1 MLLFRKGDFYGM
13 YKEDALK
20 ASVIL
25 ALKVS
30 EKVIPLEKDPIKF
43 LTFPHHELDRHLPI
57 LIRSGQRVAICD
69 AIDRPELMKKA
80 KAKEDVGEKVKDP
93 EKAKKEIIPNK
104 DSMARK
110 KKEQAEQEKPVK
122 TVKTAVEEKP
132 AQEKKAEAK
141 AEVKNEQT
149 SETKK
154 ERKPR
159 EPQMITANGEKVTHG
174 HAFQSTTNPADW
186 YFTAKMDG
194 VQLKPQKM
202 DAADLAAYQKKEMT
216 VPQLMERY
224 FPTKLQPKVSEEAF
238 RMPKTIAGPEGDIKV
253 EKFNVY
259 KEKDE
264 QRPDYGKY
272 PTKLQ
277 PKVSEEA
284 FRMPK
289 TIAGPEGD
297 IKVEKFNVYKEKD
310 EQRPDYGKYKFYAQM
325 GDTKMSAVASRED
338 LNAYFDRTMSPS
350 QLIEKNF
357 GERLHLKSAY
367 EKYQLPEGVD
377 PKGVRVAKDHADNK
391 WKVSMD
397 MGDKGKTNRHEIS
410 FDDGYSLFKA
420 KTATREQI
428 AAKYLNTE
436 ITGLLAAHSMKQEKT
451 ASLKM

>member
-1 MLLFRKGDFYGM
+1 MVKKKEEDVGFVRQFNDLKKKHPDAMLLFRKGDFYEM

-30 EKVIPLEKDPIKF
+30 EKVIPLEKAPIKL
-43 LTFPHHELDRHLPI
+43 LTFPRHELDRHLPK

-80 KAKEDVGEKVKDP
+80 KAKEDVGGKKKAP
-93 EKAKKEIIPNK
+93 EIAKEEIIPNK

-110 KKEQAEQEKPVK
+110 KKEQAEQEEPVK

-141 AEVKNEQT
+141 AEVKNEQA

-272 PTKLQ
+272 
-277 PKVSEEA
+277 
-284 FRMPK
+284 
-289 TIAGPEGD
+289 
-297 IKVEKFNVYKEKD
+297 
-310 EQRPDYGKYKFYAQM
+310 KFYAQM
-325 GDTKMSAVASRED
+325 GDTKMSAVASQED

-377 PKGVRVAKDHADNK
+377 PPGVRVATVHADNK
-391 WKVSMD
+391 WKESMD
-397 MGDKGKTNRHEIS
+397 MGDKGKNSRHEVS

-436 ITGLLAAHSMKQEKT
+436 ITGLLAAHSVKLEKT

>member
-1 MLLFRKGDFYGM
+1 MVKKKEEDVGFVRQFNDLKKKHPDAMLLFRKGDFYEM

-30 EKVIPLEKDPIKF
+30 EKVIPLEKAPIKL
-43 LTFPHHELDRHLPI
+43 LTFPRHELDRHLPK

-80 KAKEDVGEKVKDP
+80 KAKEDVGGKKKAP
-93 EKAKKEIIPNK
+93 EIAKEEIIPNK

-110 KKEQAEQEKPVK
+110 KKEQAEQEEPVK

-141 AEVKNEQT
+141 AEVKNEQA

-253 EKFNVY
+253 E
-259 KEKDE
+259 
-264 QRPDYGKY
+264 R
-272 PTKLQ
+272 
-277 PKVSEEA
+277 
-284 FRMPK
+284 
-289 TIAGPEGD
+289 
-297 IKVEKFNVYKEKD
+297 FNVYKEKD

-325 GDTKMSAVASRED
+325 GDTKMSAVASQED

-436 ITGLLAAHSMKQEKT
+436 ITGLLAAHSVKLEKT

>member
-1 MLLFRKGDFYGM
+1 MVKKKEEDVGFVRQFNDLKKKHPDAMLLFRKGDFYEM

-30 EKVIPLEKDPIKF
+30 EKVIPLEKAPIKL
-43 LTFPHHELDRHLPI
+43 LTFPRHELDRHLPK

-80 KAKEDVGEKVKDP
+80 KAKEDVGGKKKAP
-93 EKAKKEIIPNK
+93 EIAKEEIIPNK

-110 KKEQAEQEKPVK
+110 KKEQAEQEEPVK

-141 AEVKNEQT
+141 AEVKNEQA

-238 RMPKTIAGPEGDIKV
+238 RMPKPIAGPEGDIMV

-264 QRPDYGKY
+264 QK
-272 PTKLQ
+272 
-277 PKVSEEA
+277 
-284 FRMPK
+284 
-289 TIAGPEGD
+289 
-297 IKVEKFNVYKEKD
+297 
-310 EQRPDYGKYKFYAQM
+310 PDYGKYKFYAQM
-325 GDTKMSAVASRED
+325 GDTKMSAVASQED

-428 AAKYLNTE
+428 TTKYLNTE
-436 ITGLLAAHSMKQEKT
+436 ITGLLAAHSVKLEKT